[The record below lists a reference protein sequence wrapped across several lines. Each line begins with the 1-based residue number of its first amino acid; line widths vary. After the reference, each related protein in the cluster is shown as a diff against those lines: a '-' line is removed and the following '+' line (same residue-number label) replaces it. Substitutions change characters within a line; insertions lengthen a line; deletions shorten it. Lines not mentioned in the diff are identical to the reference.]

1 MKSKLTLIFTL
12 LVIAFSAVS
21 CQEPIDCYKGSIVL
35 EKQGEKP
42 CGHKIIVQKTN
53 FYPNG
58 RKEIISRIVY
68 VYQYDYDRFDGIYL
82 PYAVTHWTEI
92 SDPDK

>member
-1 MKSKLTLIFTL
+1 MMKSKIILIFTL
-12 LVIAFSAVS
+12 LVISFSAVS
-21 CQEPIDCYKGSIVL
+21 CQEPIDRYKGSIVL

-58 RKEIISRIVY
+58 SKEIVSRIVY
-68 VYQYDYDRFDGIYL
+68 VYQYDYDRFGVGDTI
-82 PYAVTHWTEI
+82 
-92 SDPDK
+92 K